1 MMVGYAD
8 LQDVVNMWNP
18 RRRKIHVTR
27 DTIWLKQ
34 MLFKKQVDKEA
45 VVPDVQLD
53 AMIRMNVR
61 LQKTN
66 T

>member
-1 MMVGYAD
+1 MVGYAD

-18 RRRKIHVTR
+18 WTRKIHVTR

-34 MLFKKQVDKEA
+34 MLFKNQVDKEA